1 MPSHFFV
8 EAADFGNFA
17 RYVCSLRE
25 NPLRVYCH
33 DLKKKRV
40 VSSRR
45 VLSKALFSI
54 YSEAPKTGRYVSYNV
69 KGGKEEF
76 SVVSSTKAFAQYAPI
91 INLHSLPSTFII
103 NPKKI
108 DEKFIPVHVDDLGS
122 LARLTYDPELPDEI
136 DLTLFLFP
144 QKNKWIIGYITS
156 LDLED
161 ILYFFNY
168 VVLDKEPTKP
178 FLQYSNNDDKTP
190 VFTDKF
196 QHGLS
201 YLPIV
206 KLKEAH
212 PIFGLNK

>member
-8 EAADFGNFA
+8 EAADFGSFA
-17 RYVCSLRE
+17 RYVCALRE
-25 NPLRVYCH
+25 HPLRVYCH
-33 DLKKKRV
+33 DFNKKRV

-45 VLSKALFSI
+45 ILSKSLFSI
-54 YSEAPKTGRYVSYNV
+54 YTTAPKTGRYVSYNA
-69 KGGKEEF
+69 KAGKEEF
-76 SVVSSTKAFAQYAPI
+76 SVVTSTKSFAQYAPI
-91 INLHSLPSTFII
+91 INLHSIPSKFII

-108 DEKFIPVHVDDLGS
+108 NEKFIPVHVEDLGS

-144 QKNKWIIGYITS
+144 QKSKWIIGYITS
-156 LDLED
+156 IDLEE

-178 FLQYSNNDDKTP
+178 FLQYSNTDDKTP

-201 YLPIV
+201 YLPVV
-206 KLKEAH
+206 KLKEGH
-212 PIFGLNK
+212 PIFGLSK